1 MLRILVAALALS
13 ALPSVAL
20 AADAITVPLDSAGKS
35 VPLTSVPLTEGRTDW
50 NGFYAGVYGTV
61 QQTDDNGAQ
70 AGLGLAAGVN
80 AQIDFVLVGAEVSL
94 QGLTGDTVDTA
105 YGEVLGRTGLVLN
118 DDVLLYAAAGYGWDL
133 AGGQGDLLAGA
144 GVEFAVN
151 DQFSLNA
158 QYLRGFDQAGDG
170 TSDQISLGARF
181 HF

>member
-1 MLRILVAALALS
+1 MLKRLVTALALS
-13 ALPSVAL
+13 ALPAVAL
-20 AADAITVPLDSAGKS
+20 AADPITVPIDSTGRS
-35 VPLTSVPLTEGRTDW
+35 VPLATGSTDW
-50 NGFYAGVYGTV
+50 NGFYAGVFGTA
-61 QQTDDNGAQ
+61 QHSENNGTQ

-118 DDVLLYAAAGYGWDL
+118 DDILLYAAAGYGWDL
-133 AGGQGDLLAGA
+133 AGGESDVLAGA

-151 DQFSLNA
+151 DELSLNA
-158 QYLRGFDQAGDG
+158 QYLRGFDQTGDNPK
-170 TSDQISLGARF
+170 DQVSVGARF